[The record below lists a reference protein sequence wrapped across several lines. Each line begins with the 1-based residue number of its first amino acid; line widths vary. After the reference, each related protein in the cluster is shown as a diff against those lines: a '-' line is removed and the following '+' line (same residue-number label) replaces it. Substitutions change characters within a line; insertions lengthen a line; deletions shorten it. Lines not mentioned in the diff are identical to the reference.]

1 MSVCHVLCRQGL
13 NSAGFVSSGEQL
25 QEAVYSSR
33 GQYDEPPSS
42 NRPRPVGGSTGGL
55 LGLRVFALCE
65 LLLCQE
71 HDSSLPVALQVLN
84 CIT

>member
-1 MSVCHVLCRQGL
+1 MSACAVSCRQGL
-13 NSAGFVSSGEQL
+13 SSAGFVSSGEQL

-42 NRPRPVGGSTGGL
+42 NRPRPVGGSTGGFLGPRVCAL
-55 LGLRVFALCE
+55 LE

-71 HDSSLPVALQVLN
+71 DDSSSPVTLQVLSY
-84 CIT
+84 IT